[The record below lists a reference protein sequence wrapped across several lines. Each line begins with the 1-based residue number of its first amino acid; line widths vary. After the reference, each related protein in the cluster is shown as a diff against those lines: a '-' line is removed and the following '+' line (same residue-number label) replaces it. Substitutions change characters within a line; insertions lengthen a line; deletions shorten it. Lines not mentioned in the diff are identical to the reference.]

1 MLLLLDCR
9 WLAAE
14 RGWKSLGWFAESW
27 EEKKK
32 KRVIICAAR
41 TALHRRL
48 CGINRSTTS
57 DSCTAPS
64 FCLRPAAVRICTIC
78 LSQAEL
84 WQGTEPEKN
93 GAPFTPSFAATWTP
107 KPNASWSLSSCS
119 FSFLLTLCSC
129 SSWPS
134 FESALDYLS
143 PEASIRSAGQLA
155 IVCHQ
160 VSWSPWRCVWYQII
174 AGDTCALKTCHS
186 QDGET
191 SLHKCWRCLCSCTIQ

>member
-14 RGWKSLGWFAESW
+14 KGWNALGWFAESW
-27 EEKKK
+27 KRKKK
-32 KRVIICAAR
+32 KVFICAAR

-48 CGINRSTTS
+48 CGINRSTAS

-84 WQGTEPEKN
+84 WQGTEPDKN

-107 KPNASWSLSSCS
+107 KPSASWSLSSCS

-134 FESALDYLS
+134 FELS
-143 PEASIRSAGQLA
+143 PGLSLRKPASDQ
-155 IVCHQ
+155 Q
-160 VSWSPWRCVWYQII
+160 VSLPLSVTRSPGHLDD
-174 AGDTCALKTCHS
+174 ASGTK
-186 QDGET
+186 
-191 SLHKCWRCLCSCTIQ
+191 